1 MGTDPVKRPFYKAFL
16 GSVPTFCLLE
26 KAIDRLTEEYR
37 SARVKH
43 ADETTWRCD
52 GRNGYAWG
60 FFTDDL
66 SIYRFR
72 ESRGSKVA
80 LDVFGKK
87 RHRLFQWVAHPEV
100 PAENNLAERRL
111 RPLVI
116 ARKLSFGSQST
127 DGLRIRE
134 TLLTVMDTLRLRWD
148 DLVGKLME
156 AFEAT
161 AANPEAD
168 VTDILF
174 PKKPA
179 AGVGCLA
186 ERESAGVSRVRPIR
200 TSTAVGLCPQPET
213 AAEGSVL
220 SRHIV

>member
-1 MGTDPVKRPFYKAFL
+1 MK
-16 GSVPTFCLLE
+16 
-26 KAIDRLTEEYR
+26 
-37 SARVKH
+37 
-43 ADETTWRCD
+43 D
-52 GRNGYAWG
+52 GAVAGY
-60 FFTDDL
+60 FDL
-66 SIYRFR
+66 FR
-72 ESRGSKVA
+72 
-80 LDVFGKK
+80 KK

-148 DLVGKLME
+148 DPVGKLME
-156 AFEAT
+156 AFEAI

-174 PKKPA
+174 PRNPA
-179 AGVGCLA
+179 AEVG
-186 ERESAGVSRVRPIR
+186 
-200 TSTAVGLCPQPET
+200 QP
-213 AAEGSVL
+213 AAKP
-220 SRHIV
+220 

>member
-1 MGTDPVKRPFYKAFL
+1 MSAAAHGICPNYNRCNKYLEFTLKLGANEERDRKKNAVIAAQARRIAELETMLGGGDSGTEGGKEDAMPKKPF
-16 GSVPTFCLLE
+16 GSSTPSS
-26 KAIDRLTEEYR
+26 KIPIKPNSEE
-37 SARVKH
+37 
-43 ADETTWRCD
+43 
-52 GRNGYAWG
+52 
-60 FFTDDL
+60 
-66 SIYRFR
+66 
-72 ESRGSKVA
+72 ESR
-80 LDVFGKK
+80 
-87 RHRLFQWVAHPEV
+87 
-100 PAENNLAERRL
+100 RRL

-148 DLVGKLME
+148 DPVGKLME
-156 AFEAT
+156 AFEAI

-200 TSTAVGLCPQPET
+200 TSTAV
-213 AAEGSVL
+213 
-220 SRHIV
+220 

>member
-1 MGTDPVKRPFYKAFL
+1 MSAAAHSICPNYNRCNKH
-16 GSVPTFCLLE
+16 LE
-26 KAIDRLTEEYR
+26 FTLKLDAYEERDRR
-37 SARVKH
+37 KNA
-43 ADETTWRCD
+43 
-52 GRNGYAWG
+52 
-60 FFTDDL
+60 
-66 SIYRFR
+66 
-72 ESRGSKVA
+72 
-80 LDVFGKK
+80 
-87 RHRLFQWVAHPEV
+87 
-100 PAENNLAERRL
+100 
-111 RPLVI
+111 VI

-134 TLLTVMDTLRLRWD
+134 TPLTVMDTLRLRWD
-148 DLVGKLME
+148 DPVGKLME
-156 AFEAT
+156 AFEAI

-174 PKKPA
+174 PRNPA

-186 ERESAGVSRVRPIR
+186 ARESAGVSRVRPIR